1 MVTYDHGLTFHVAWK
16 LRTVIWEFAG
26 DDLTPEQLA
35 AVAMVC
41 RGVPA
46 EVAELL
52 STVEV
57 EAMQRRAAWL
67 TEHGVLPGD
76 ESGGRYPWPLV

>member
-1 MVTYDHGLTFHVAWK
+1 MWAIDNGLCFAPDFK

-26 DDLTPEQLA
+26 DPLTPSQLE
-35 AVAMVC
+35 AVTLLC
-41 RGVPA
+41 RGVPDGI
-46 EVAELL
+46 AELL
-52 STVEV
+52 APIEV

-76 ESGGRYPWPLV
+76 ETGGRYPWPLV

>member
-1 MVTYDHGLTFHVAWK
+1 
-16 LRTVIWEFAG
+16 VIWEFAG
-26 DDLTPEQLA
+26 DELTPAQLD

-46 EVAELL
+46 DVAALL
-52 STVEV
+52 TSLEV

-67 TEHGVLPGD
+67 VEHRALPGD